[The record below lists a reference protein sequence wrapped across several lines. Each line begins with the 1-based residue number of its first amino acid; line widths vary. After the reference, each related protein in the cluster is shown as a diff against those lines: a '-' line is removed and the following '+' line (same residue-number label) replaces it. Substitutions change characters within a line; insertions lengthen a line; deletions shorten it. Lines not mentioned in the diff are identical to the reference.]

1 MPKTATSGLPFSS
14 RALIALQAMVFI
26 AYHGSAERPITGT
39 QITARYRLSQRAL
52 EPILQPLAR
61 AGLLTSQPGA
71 YGGYYVADPAC
82 VRLADIAACFSTP
95 LRADHLAFT
104 HFAAFLLPPLAEA
117 QQALCNRLAETT
129 LADLCAQAH
138 EADVPRSLDVCL
150 DYMI

>member
-26 AYHGSAERPITGT
+26 AYHGSAERPITGN

-61 AGLLTSQPGA
+61 AGLLISQPGA
-71 YGGYYVADPAC
+71 YGGYYVADAHA
-82 VRLADIAACFSTP
+82 VTLRDILTCFNRP
-95 LRADHLAFT
+95 IDADHLAFT
-104 HFAAFLLPPLAEA
+104 HFAEFLLPPLAAA
-117 QQALCNRLAETT
+117 QQAMHTRLAETT

-138 EADVPRSLDVCL
+138 KAGVPHKLEVCL